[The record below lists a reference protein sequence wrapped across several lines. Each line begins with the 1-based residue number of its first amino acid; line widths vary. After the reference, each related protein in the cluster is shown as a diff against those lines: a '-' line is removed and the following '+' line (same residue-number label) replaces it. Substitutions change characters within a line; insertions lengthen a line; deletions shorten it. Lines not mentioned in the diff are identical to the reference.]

1 MNNYNNDRR
10 GGFNKSRGGND
21 RGGFG
26 GGRPKFGNDRHGGGR
41 DRDRGDRPMQMHK
54 ATCATCGKSCE
65 VPFKPTGDKPIY
77 CSDCFKKQDGGGRDF
92 KGGDRSFDSRSKG
105 PSSIRHEHPNDRKGA
120 KDNELDKRL
129 TIIES
134 KLNRILD
141 IINPPQPPV
150 KKVRPVD
157 EAREERKQVDAP
169 ALKEA
174 VESALT
180 EIKETRP
187 AKKAAVKKVA
197 KKVAKKAAKK
207 AAPKKKK

>member
-10 GGFNKSRGGND
+10 GGGGFSKSRGGND
-21 RGGFG
+21 RGGYG
-26 GGRPKFGNDRHGGGR
+26 GGRPKFGGDRSGG
-41 DRDRGDRPMQMHK
+41 RDRGDRPMQMHK
-54 ATCATCGKSCE
+54 ATCAMCQKPCE

-92 KGGDRSFDSRSKG
+92 KSGDRSFDSRPKG
-105 PSSIRHEHPNDRKGA
+105 PSSIRHEHPNDRKGS
-120 KDNELDKRL
+120 KDSELDKRL

-141 IINPPQPPV
+141 IINPPMPPV

-157 EAREERKQVDAP
+157 EAREERKAVDAP
-169 ALKEA
+169 ALKAA
-174 VESALT
+174 VESVMVESKDT
-180 EIKETRP
+180 KP
-187 AKKAAVKKVA
+187 AKKTAA